1 MHPSSKYSA
10 QTPSS
15 PTPTTPTHPTT
26 TYEIIGAYLNQIS
39 PLPRPPPPGSQV
51 KKQKTHVS

>member
-26 TYEIIGAYLNQIS
+26 PYEIIGAYLNQIS
-39 PLPRPPPPGSQV
+39 PLPRPPPGSQV